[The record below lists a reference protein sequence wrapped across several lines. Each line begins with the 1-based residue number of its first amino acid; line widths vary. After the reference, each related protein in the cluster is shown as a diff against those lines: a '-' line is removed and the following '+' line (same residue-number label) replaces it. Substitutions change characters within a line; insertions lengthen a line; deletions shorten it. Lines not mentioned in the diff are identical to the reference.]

1 MRFEQMSDS
10 ETETLDWMEVELAEV
25 KAELARERSFSK
37 VYAMIGTLA
46 FLYGLFYGVYLSK

>member
-1 MRFEQMSDS
+1 MSDS